1 MTSPEQLALF
11 SNISAGRLGRGL
23 HTCTVLVTKMRLE
36 RELWSTQLPVQ
47 RAASL
52 VGRVSCRV
60 FSCGNRRARDRN
72 NFNTLMIKLLRFCFF
87 LSLLATMRFSRS
99 LSGRRL
105 FGLLVFRKHAVP
117 KWPAF
122 PQKSQS
128 TDDFSLLFKTKAT
141 ARAMSLLSTSSSDG
155 LGLFPRPEARK

>member
-1 MTSPEQLALF
+1 VYTYNL
-11 SNISAGRLGRGL
+11 
-23 HTCTVLVTKMRLE
+23 LVTKVRLE

-72 NFNTLMIKLLRFCFF
+72 NFNTLMIKLLRF
-87 LSLLATMRFSRS
+87 LL
-99 LSGRRL
+99 
-105 FGLLVFRKHAVP
+105 LLVTASYHAFFTQLVREAVVWIAWAQETRAIQHAVP

-128 TDDFSLLFKTKAT
+128 TDDFSLPFKTKAT
-141 ARAMSLLSTSSSDG
+141 AREMSLLSCSSSG
-155 LGLFPRPEARK
+155 EGPEARKSS